1 MLNNTT
7 LIQDKSTV
15 IKKSIW
21 KDIWKEKIY
30 YIYLLPTFVLLI
42 VFSYYPAFDA
52 IRNSFFEWSAQ
63 GVRYYVG
70 LGNFKSMV
78 KDTILIASI
87 KNLIILLIF
96 GIIIGLSVPIIVAEL
111 IFNIRNEKLKFW
123 YRWLIVV
130 PIIVPGMVVLL
141 LWQFIYDPNVG
152 LLNGILKVIG
162 LVSWQRTWLND
173 PDIALY
179 CLIFIGFPWISGT
192 NTLIILAGLNNIGRD
207 IIDSSLIDGVTGFR
221 RIWYIDLPLIL
232 GQIKVLLILGL
243 IGGIQGFGSQ
253 LILTRGGPGYSTM
266 VPGLHM
272 YQQAFL
278 YNRLGYACAIGL
290 SMFIVIL
297 ILTYINMR
305 YLRSSIE
312 YEAK

>member
-1 MLNNTT
+1 MNISQGYIVT
-7 LIQDKSTV
+7 
-15 IKKSIW
+15 
-21 KDIWKEKIY
+21 KEKSVWRELWSKKFY
-30 YIYLLPTFVLLI
+30 YLYLFPTFILLI
-42 VFSYYPAFDA
+42 IFSYYPAFDA

-63 GVRYYVG
+63 GTKYYVG
-70 LGNFKSMV
+70 LDNFRAMI

-87 KNLIILLIF
+87 KNMIILLIF
-96 GIIIGLSVPIIVAEL
+96 GIIIGLSVPIIVAEI
-111 IFNIRNEKLKFW
+111 IFNIKNERAKYW

-130 PIIVPGMVVLL
+130 PIVVPGMVILL

-152 LLNGILKVIG
+152 LLNGILKAIG
-162 LVSWQRTWLND
+162 LASWQRTWLND

-179 CLIFIGFPWISGT
+179 CLIFMGFPWISGT
-192 NTLIILAGLNNIGRD
+192 NTLIILAGLNSIDKD
-207 IIDSSLIDGVTGFR
+207 IMDSALIDGVVGFR
-221 RIWYIDLPLIL
+221 RVLNIDLPLIL
-232 GQIKVLLILGL
+232 GQIKVLLVLGI
-243 IGGIQGFGSQ
+243 IGGIQGFGAQ

-278 YNRLGYACAIGL
+278 FNRLGYACAIGL

-297 ILTYINMR
+297 LLTYINMR
-305 YLRSSIE
+305 YLKSSIE